1 MSSNNSELTA
11 LNQQQELDSKLGT
24 TTRIPRLTDANDFPE
39 WKWRFEQHLKV
50 KDYKLWRSIL
60 RGPREIMME
69 SSTEP
74 GLKVKKP
81 RDQYTEDDLLI
92 VEEDDRALSYL
103 TMGLGPDI
111 AIGFRTCKSAK
122 ELWDSLIE
130 VYEGN
135 EDMKESRRN
144 LLQQN
149 FNNFNHIYGETVDN
163 QIQRFVKLITQ
174 MQMEEIHTTNASTNR
189 QLLNAL
195 PKSWDH
201 HVAMIKKTKDLARC
215 TLSEMISHIKAC
227 ELDDKQRETNYKNSM
242 LAAGFS
248 IAPASSNN
256 SNTALLSQGGFQ
268 MFRNTSSVTPTS
280 AKVHSSG
287 SSNQVVSPA
296 SPASIPNSGNISTA
310 ASASAANN
318 EMIAFFA
325 KQSKENLDIAASV
338 INCLNA
344 FIAGKL
350 DPPKWSPDDLTQI
363 HPDDVEEMDITW
375 QMAMAAFRAQKFVK
389 RTGKNRWG
397 NAWNGA
403 AKVPFNL
410 RCFNCHEEGHYARN
424 CPQPLINRDQTP
436 ATPAQPATPNRER
449 ALVTTT
455 SIADAAASGSPQ
467 PQGLAQA
474 LVVQPNL
481 NFDWTSE
488 IERLNIS
495 APENQT
501 ATSNIAFMT
510 SSEHSPKPE
519 EETAADDFAFM
530 TQILSAPVKGLTKEE
545 VISVFCTPACRE
557 RVEAYRIHNAELIQD
572 YNDIKNK
579 NFTLSKNEKLYK
591 EKIEAQ
597 RKDIIKLKDDVSVK
611 TAHFLEAQEKVCIL
625 TKELEDIR
633 NRYQINEL
641 NIKKFDS
648 SSKLVKN
655 LCDQQIAFK
664 EKKGRGLGYTQTP
677 PPYNDNYTYLPMTEE
692 EMLNESKMT
701 YGSKNHKSSVH
712 DRHVEPQKSTPLNF
726 VHKDTI
732 DPNVSSSC
740 ADDSS
745 EVKCD
750 DVHGSEPVIIS
761 NVSEPYF
768 EHYSEPTESDIA
780 FTSSLFASF
789 STYVSSSNVCDPNIS
804 NVSACE
810 NLTGEVPQDAFSET
824 TETTSQENQEY
835 PDSSS
840 ESVSVGVPNVES
852 SGTPLETELNNEPET
867 VLHDQCSEEMHID
880 ETSSRSEKEPDS
892 VSHDKCI
899 EEEHIVETSFCSG
912 SEPESVSYDKCLDKT
927 HLDETRTCSNSESRL
942 SENEKD
948 ADLREKSLKEN
959 LSKEKPQVKSSKSSE
974 QSQVKHVQK
983 IKTSNH
989 TKSSKQ
995 SQNVKNIQNMKR
1007 QTCFNC
1013 GIAGHIARNCGKLP
1027 RTSNKKTSGRNQ
1039 KVTYNRYHCSES
1051 MMSARTKTM
1060 KNNYHRT
1067 RPSDQDWNAAKRYNQ
1082 YQNRQTNFQCN
1093 RSNSFGNAFENFN
1106 ANWSRQFWKPKA
1118 NGMQSNSMKTCHQN
1132 VAKRDVSKFLN
1143 KENLVWQRVTYIDA
1157 QGKPRSTMGWVPKSN

>member
-1 MSSNNSELTA
+1 MSSNNSELSA

-60 RGPREIMME
+60 SGPREIMME
-69 SSTEP
+69 SPTEP
-74 GLKVKKP
+74 DVKIKKP
-81 RDQYTEDDLLI
+81 RDKYTEDDLLI

-149 FNNFNHIYGETVDN
+149 FNNFNHIYGETIDN
-163 QIQRFVKLITQ
+163 QIQRFVKLVTQ
-174 MQMEEIHTTNASTNR
+174 MQMEEIHTTNASSNR

-268 MFRNTSSVTPTS
+268 MFRNTSSASPTS

-296 SPASIPNSGNISTA
+296 SPASIQNAGNVSTGA
-310 ASASAANN
+310 PTSASAANN
-318 EMIAFFA
+318 EMMAFFA
-325 KQSKENLDIAASV
+325 NQSKEKLDIAASV

-424 CPQPLINRDQTP
+424 CPKPLVNRDQTP

-455 SIADAAASGSPQ
+455 SIADTAASGSPR

-474 LVVQPNL
+474 LVVQPNV
-481 NFDWTSE
+481 NFDWSSE

-510 SSEHSPKPE
+510 SSKHSPKPE

-545 VISVFCTPACRE
+545 VISVFCTPECRE
-557 RVEAYRIHNAELIQD
+557 RVEAYRIHNAELIED
-572 YNDIKNK
+572 YNEIKRK
-579 NFTLSKNEKLYK
+579 NFTLTKNEKLFK

-597 RKDIIKLKDDVSVK
+597 RKDIVQLKDDVSVA
-611 TAHFLEAQEKVCIL
+611 TAQLMIVKEKLCEV
-625 TKELEDIR
+625 TKELENVRDK
-633 NRYQINEL
+633 YQINQL

-655 LCDQQIAFK
+655 LCDQQLAYSK
-664 EKKGRGLGYTQTP
+664 KKGSGLGYHQTP

-692 EMLNESKMT
+692 EILNESKMT
-701 YGSKNHKSSVH
+701 YGSHNKKSSVH
-712 DRHVEPQKSTPLNF
+712 NRHVEPQKSSPLNF
-726 VHKDTI
+726 VPKGTI
-732 DPNVSSSC
+732 DPNVSLSC

-745 EVKCD
+745 EVKCG
-750 DVHGSEPVIIS
+750 DVHGSESVVIS

-789 STYVSSSNVCDPNIS
+789 SAYVSSSNACDTNIS

-810 NLTGEVPQDAFSET
+810 NVTGEVPQDTFSET
-824 TETTSQENQEY
+824 TETTSQENQVY

-840 ESVSVGVPNVES
+840 ESV
-852 SGTPLETELNNEPET
+852 
-867 VLHDQCSEEMHID
+867 
-880 ETSSRSEKEPDS
+880 
-892 VSHDKCI
+892 
-899 EEEHIVETSFCSG
+899 
-912 SEPESVSYDKCLDKT
+912 
-927 HLDETRTCSNSESRL
+927 
-942 SENEKD
+942 
-948 ADLREKSLKEN
+948 
-959 LSKEKPQVKSSKSSE
+959 
-974 QSQVKHVQK
+974 
-983 IKTSNH
+983 
-989 TKSSKQ
+989 
-995 SQNVKNIQNMKR
+995 
-1007 QTCFNC
+1007 
-1013 GIAGHIARNCGKLP
+1013 
-1027 RTSNKKTSGRNQ
+1027 
-1039 KVTYNRYHCSES
+1039 
-1051 MMSARTKTM
+1051 
-1060 KNNYHRT
+1060 
-1067 RPSDQDWNAAKRYNQ
+1067 
-1082 YQNRQTNFQCN
+1082 
-1093 RSNSFGNAFENFN
+1093 
-1106 ANWSRQFWKPKA
+1106 
-1118 NGMQSNSMKTCHQN
+1118 
-1132 VAKRDVSKFLN
+1132 
-1143 KENLVWQRVTYIDA
+1143 
-1157 QGKPRSTMGWVPKSN
+1157 

>member
-1 MSSNNSELTA
+1 
-11 LNQQQELDSKLGT
+11 
-24 TTRIPRLTDANDFPE
+24 
-39 WKWRFEQHLKV
+39 
-50 KDYKLWRSIL
+50 
-60 RGPREIMME
+60 MME

-74 GLKVKKP
+74 GVKVKKP

-103 TMGLGPDI
+103 TMGLGPDV

-122 ELWDSLIE
+122 ELWDSLVE

-149 FNNFNHIYGETVDN
+149 FNNFNYIYGETVDN
-163 QIQRFVKLITQ
+163 QIQRFVKLVTQ

-227 ELDDKQRETNYKNSM
+227 ELDDKQRDTNYKNSM

-248 IAPASSNN
+248 IAPSSSNDN
-256 SNTALLSQGGFQ
+256 NTTLLSQGGFQ
-268 MFRNTSSVTPTS
+268 MFRNTSATPTS
-280 AKVHSSG
+280 ANAYCSG

-296 SPASIPNSGNISTA
+296 ASASIPNSGNISTA

-344 FIAGKL
+344 FVAGKL
-350 DPPKWSPDDLTQI
+350 DPPKWSPDDLTQV

-410 RCFNCHEEGHYARN
+410 RCYNCHEEGHYARN
-424 CPQPLINRDQTP
+424 CPKPLINREQTP
-436 ATPAQPATPNRER
+436 ALPATPNRER

-455 SIADAAASGSPQ
+455 GVTDAAAAGSPQ
-467 PQGLAQA
+467 LQGLAQA
-474 LVVQPNL
+474 LVVQPNI

-501 ATSNIAFMT
+501 AATNIAFMT
-510 SSEHSPKPE
+510 SSDQSPKHE

-530 TQILSAPVKGLTKEE
+530 TQILSAPVK
-545 VISVFCTPACRE
+545 
-557 RVEAYRIHNAELIQD
+557 
-572 YNDIKNK
+572 
-579 NFTLSKNEKLYK
+579 
-591 EKIEAQ
+591 
-597 RKDIIKLKDDVSVK
+597 
-611 TAHFLEAQEKVCIL
+611 
-625 TKELEDIR
+625 
-633 NRYQINEL
+633 
-641 NIKKFDS
+641 
-648 SSKLVKN
+648 
-655 LCDQQIAFK
+655 
-664 EKKGRGLGYTQTP
+664 
-677 PPYNDNYTYLPMTEE
+677 
-692 EMLNESKMT
+692 
-701 YGSKNHKSSVH
+701 
-712 DRHVEPQKSTPLNF
+712 
-726 VHKDTI
+726 
-732 DPNVSSSC
+732 
-740 ADDSS
+740 DDSS

-768 EHYSEPTESDIA
+768 EPYSEPTESDIA
-780 FTSSLFASF
+780 FSRSLFASF
-789 STYVSSSNVCDPNIS
+789 SAYVSSCEPVVLGKTDNVCVDNLNNKCGDDCFSANVCDTNIS

-810 NLTGEVPQDAFSET
+810 NVTGEVPQDAFSET
-824 TETTSQENQEY
+824 TETTSKENQEC
-835 PDSSS
+835 PDSSE

-852 SGTPLETELNNEPET
+852 SGTPLETVVNSESETVSEKEPET
-867 VLHDQCSEEMHID
+867 AVNSEPESASHDKCSEEMHID
-880 ETSSRSEKEPDS
+880 ETSSCSENEPES

-899 EEEHIVETSFCSG
+899 EKKHIDETSSCSG
-912 SEPESVSYDKCLDKT
+912 SEPELVSHDKCLDKT
-927 HLDETRTCSNSESRL
+927 HLDETRTCSNSESKL
-942 SENEKD
+942 SKNEKD
-948 ADLREKSLKEN
+948 ADLSEISLEEN
-959 LSKEKPQVKSSKSSE
+959 SSKPPQIKSSKASE
-974 QSQVKHVQK
+974 KSQVKHVQK
-983 IKTSNH
+983 TKTSNH
-989 TKSSKQ
+989 SKSSKQ
-995 SQNVKNIQNMKR
+995 SKNFQNRHHVKR

-1013 GIAGHIARNCGKLP
+1013 GIAGHIARNCGQLP
-1027 RTSNKKTSGRNQ
+1027 RASYKKTSGQNQ
-1039 KVTYNRYHCSES
+1039 KVMSNRYHCSES
-1051 MMSARTKTM
+1051 MMSARTKSM
-1060 KNNYHRT
+1060 KNNYHKT
-1067 RPSDQDWNAAKRYNQ
+1067 KPSDQDWNAANAIIKIKIDKPIFSTIDVMLLVITIPIGQ
-1082 YQNRQTNFQCN
+1082 D
-1093 RSNSFGNAFENFN
+1093 SFGNLKLMACNPI
-1106 ANWSRQFWKPKA
+1106 Q
-1118 NGMQSNSMKTCHQN
+1118 
-1132 VAKRDVSKFLN
+1132 
-1143 KENLVWQRVTYIDA
+1143 
-1157 QGKPRSTMGWVPKSN
+1157 